1 MYKKLNIT
9 NTRHENT
16 ALLRLLLSQLGGF
29 MDDKDETKFFT
40 GLINGLLLSIPLW
53 LGILALVK
61 WIF

>member
-1 MYKKLNIT
+1 
-9 NTRHENT
+9 
-16 ALLRLLLSQLGGF
+16 